1 MTSSHTTDFARLSP
15 MGAAA
20 ALLLCAS
27 LAAAPALANDE
38 YGDTNPDELSVSYFL
53 KKLQRG
59 EAEAMGSVHGYAA
72 AKSADYATARA
83 IFGILAKR
91 GNAQAMT
98 WMSWLDD
105 NGFGAPEDPG
115 ASAEWD
121 RKAME
126 AGSHVGTFNYGLD
139 KLRGRGVPLD
149 IDGGKQLIRDAAAK
163 GDETAARLVE
173 HDFDLDVVTPDADN
187 WKYNPYLY

>member
-1 MTSSHTTDFARLSP
+1 V
-15 MGAAA
+15 
-20 ALLLCAS
+20 
-27 LAAAPALANDE
+27 APAFANDE
-38 YGDTNPDELSVSYFL
+38 YGDTNPDELSISYFL

-59 EAEAMGSVHGYAA
+59 EGEAMGSVHGYAA

-83 IFGILAKR
+83 IFGILAQR

-105 NGFGAPEDPG
+105 NGFGAPENSK

-126 AGSHVGTFNYGLD
+126 AGSHVGTFNFGLD